1 MKLLDVGAVA
11 GWIAATISPRFAFS
25 ASDDTCG
32 LFQADSV
39 AVDGQQKKQNPVSN
53 GHASGSWTGNY
64 SSL

>member
-1 MKLLDVGAVA
+1 MPGEALTFSGN
-11 GWIAATISPRFAFS
+11 IPPRFAFS

-39 AVDGQQKKQNPVSN
+39 AFDGQQKKQNPVST

>member
-1 MKLLDVGAVA
+1 MPGEALTFSGN
-11 GWIAATISPRFAFS
+11 ISPRFAFS

-39 AVDGQQKKQNPVSN
+39 AVDGQQKKQNPVST
-53 GHASGSWTGNY
+53 GHAPGSWTGNY